1 MNALYYGSWISQEI
15 VRQSVGVAG
24 CKDGG
29 DGKEILHTN
38 IECALNELKF
48 NVDGWAY
55 HTEPRPQAKRYLV
68 WLKEHLAKGEPCI
81 WFIYCKGDGGSKH
94 VHGPHGSEKGYGFYD
109 HIEPVIGIASNHSLA
124 PGAASVSQYF
134 ADDVIAHHSDWD
146 QKTYFRTFASIPDG
160 PKMDGNCAHVF
171 PMGGGPNEA
180 HPCIPEQVDYGYA
193 LLGRKDPLNV
203 TQGRV
208 HLAVDSWKE
217 PDVVEG
223 YKPDLMTGTVTVAG
237 LEARAQ
243 YTLLRF
249 DGYKTVPADSKFKG
263 ANYTHAESF
272 AAGADGTWTWTD
284 PAKISSDRSV
294 YYYALKASDV

>member
-1 MNALYYGSWISQEI
+1 M
-15 VRQSVGVAG
+15 
-24 CKDGG
+24 
-29 DGKEILHTN
+29 
-38 IECALNELKF
+38 
-48 NVDGWAY
+48 
-55 HTEPRPQAKRYLV
+55 
-68 WLKEHLAKGEPCI
+68 WLKGHLAKSEPCI

-124 PGAASVSQYF
+124 PGSSEVGQYY

-146 QKTYFRTFASIPDG
+146 QKTYLRTFESIPDG

-208 HLAVDSWKE
+208 RLTVDSWKE

-223 YKPDLMTGTVTVAG
+223 FKPDLMTGTVHATG
-237 LEARAQ
+237 LTPGAKYA
-243 YTLLRF
+243 LLRY
-249 DGYKTVPADSKFKG
+249 DGYEQAPADSRFKG
-263 ANYTHAESF
+263 SNYTHAEPF
-272 AAGADGTWTWTD
+272 VADATGAYVWTD
-284 PAKISSDRSV
+284 TTKISSDKSV
-294 YYYALKASDV
+294 YYYVLKAGDI